1 MEDQLISPF
10 STDSEDENN
19 PHQLAINEHYAKAF
33 QYRKERE
40 ELTKR
45 ARRHPRFCVAP
56 HLADLFSYRVQS
68 KKSTARMRIQMM
80 RARAA
85 LIPSRMRAKT
95 RMAKSSLPLSMPPSY
110 ARSHVSKHEIRTSTT
125 PTATYSTVRF
135 LCLCLCL
142 CLFSFSCS
150 FPFPSSPS
158 PSHSI
163 TRFLWFS
170 CSDIL
175 FDRGT

>member
-1 MEDQLISPF
+1 MEDQWISPF

-56 HLADLFSYRVQS
+56 HLADLFSHRVQS

-95 RMAKSSLPLSMPPSY
+95 KTAKSSLPLSMPPSY
-110 ARSHVSKHEIRTSTT
+110 ARSHVSKRAIRTSTT

-135 LCLCLCL
+135 LCHCLS
-142 CLFSFSCS
+142 LFSFSYS

-163 TRFLWFS
+163 TRFLWSS
-170 CSDIL
+170 CSDIS